1 MKKITENIFE
11 SREELVSDLCAEII
25 SKLSQSIDERQK
37 ASMLLS
43 GGSTPGPLYDL
54 MSKQEM
60 NWKNVYFSVTD
71 ERWLET
77 NHQDSNERL
86 VRATLLQNKA
96 ASANYVSLKSNQPTP
111 HMGQKDTEQ
120 NFADFPFPIDIV
132 LLGMGEDG
140 HMASLFP
147 NIEDSQKAMDKE
159 IKYFCHAIKREEGDV
174 DRMTVTL
181 NGLLKSKR
189 IILYFYGQKKLD
201 VYNKAKELKSDSL
214 PISYLLH
221 QDKVPIS
228 LYWAE

>member
-96 ASANYVSLKSNQPTP
+96 ASANY
-111 HMGQKDTEQ
+111 
-120 NFADFPFPIDIV
+120 
-132 LLGMGEDG
+132 
-140 HMASLFP
+140 
-147 NIEDSQKAMDKE
+147 
-159 IKYFCHAIKREEGDV
+159 
-174 DRMTVTL
+174 
-181 NGLLKSKR
+181 
-189 IILYFYGQKKLD
+189 
-201 VYNKAKELKSDSL
+201 
-214 PISYLLH
+214 
-221 QDKVPIS
+221 
-228 LYWAE
+228 